1 MLEKAEAEVELAIDE
16 LRDLAHGIHP
26 SVLTDLGLATAV
38 RGAALRSTVPIKLV
52 RLPDRR
58 VDETAETTAY
68 YVFAEA
74 VANAQKHSR
83 ASTIDV
89 SIVDRGDTLTVEIA
103 DNGIGG
109 ASERGF
115 GLQGLRDRV
124 ETVGGHLRVTSV
136 PLHGTVVSATIP
148 VSAAEPGPA
157 RPRPRPT
164 TDPAPA
170 DGTSSAG

>member
-1 MLEKAEAEVELAIDE
+1 
-16 LRDLAHGIHP
+16 

-38 RGAALRSTVPIKLV
+38 RGAALRSTVPIRLV

-74 VANAQKHSR
+74 VANAQKHSS
-83 ASTIDV
+83 ASAIEV
-89 SIVDRGDTLTVEIA
+89 SIVDRGETLTVEVK

-109 ASERGF
+109 ASPRGF

-124 ETVGGHLRVTSV
+124 ETVGGRFRVTSMHM
-136 PLHGTVVSATIP
+136 HGTVVTALIP
-148 VSAAEPGPA
+148 VSAAKPGPV
-157 RPRPRPT
+157 RPRPRPS

-170 DGTSSAG
+170 DGPSSPG

>member
-1 MLEKAEAEVELAIDE
+1 M
-16 LRDLAHGIHP
+16 R
-26 SVLTDLGLATAV
+26 
-38 RGAALRSTVPIKLV
+38 LV

-83 ASTIDV
+83 ASTIEV
-89 SIVDRGDTLTVEIA
+89 SIVDRGDTLAVEVT
-103 DNGIGG
+103 DNGMGG

-124 ETVGGHLRVTSV
+124 ETVGGRFRVTSV
-136 PLHGTVVSATIP
+136 HLHGTVVSATIP
-148 VSAAEPGPA
+148 VTAARPGPA
-157 RPRPRPT
+157 RPRPLPT

-170 DGTSSAG
+170 DGGSAPG